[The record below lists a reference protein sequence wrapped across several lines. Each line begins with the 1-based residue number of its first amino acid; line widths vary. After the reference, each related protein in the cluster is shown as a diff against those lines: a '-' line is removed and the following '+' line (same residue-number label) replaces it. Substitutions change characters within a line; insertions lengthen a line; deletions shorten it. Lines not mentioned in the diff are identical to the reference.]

1 MNHISLVLVDDQPL
15 FIEGFRALCDRV
27 PSFRLVASTTEAGDL
42 RSVVAKH
49 KPDILF
55 LDVANPGIS
64 PDVISSVSNDAPG
77 VKFVALTAARSI
89 ALAIQTL
96 DAGAFGYVLKQSSA
110 EELTLAIQALGRGER
125 FITHGFSSKLV
136 SALQDEAVRKKA
148 ALAIKLS
155 IRESQIVRFL
165 MAGKTNKEIAY
176 CLRISERTVKHY
188 MTHLM
193 QKLNVRNRMEVAI
206 AARSLAHG
214 DTAAPESVH

>member
-1 MNHISLVLVDDQPL
+1 MNQISLVLVDDQPL

-27 PSFRLVASTTEAGDL
+27 PSFRLIASETETCDL

-49 KPDILF
+49 APDILF
-55 LDVANPGIS
+55 IDVANPGIS
-64 PDVISSVSNDAPG
+64 PSLIQSISNDSPG
-77 VKFVALTAARSI
+77 VKVVALTAARSI
-89 ALAIQTL
+89 GLAIQTL

-206 AARSLAHG
+206 AAGALAAY

>member
-1 MNHISLVLVDDQPL
+1 MNQISLVLVDDQPL

-27 PSFRLVASTTEAGDL
+27 PSFRLVAAATVAGDL
-42 RSVVAKH
+42 RSIVAKH

-148 ALAIKLS
+148 ALAIKLN

-165 MAGKTNKEIAY
+165 MAGKTNKEIAH

-206 AARSLAHG
+206 AARALAHG

>member
-1 MNHISLVLVDDQPL
+1 MDQISIALLDDQPL
-15 FIEGFRALCDRV
+15 FIDGFRALCERIPTV
-27 PSFRLVASTTEAGDL
+27 RLVSTATDL
-42 RSVVAKH
+42 ITWRAMAANH
-49 KPDILF
+49 PPDILF
-55 LDVANPGIS
+55 LDVANPAIS
-64 PDVISSVSNDAPG
+64 PDVISSISNGPPS
-77 VKFVALTAARSI
+77 VKVVALTGARSI

-125 FITHGFSSKLV
+125 FITHGFSNKLV

-155 IRESQIVRFL
+155 IRENQIVRFL
-165 MAGKTNKEIAY
+165 MAGKTNKEIAH

-206 AARSLAHG
+206 AARALADG
-214 DTAAPESVH
+214 DTAAPDSVH

>member
-1 MNHISLVLVDDQPL
+1 M
-15 FIEGFRALCDRV
+15 
-27 PSFRLVASTTEAGDL
+27 
-42 RSVVAKH
+42 
-49 KPDILF
+49 
-55 LDVANPGIS
+55 PGIAPHDIAALANHS
-64 PDVISSVSNDAPG
+64 PG
-77 VKFVALTAARSI
+77 VKIVALTAARSI

-155 IRESQIVRFL
+155 IRESQIARFL
-165 MAGKTNKEIAY
+165 MAGKTNKEIAH

-188 MTHLM
+188 MTQMM
-193 QKLNVRNRMEVAI
+193 QKLNVRNRAEVAI
-206 AARSLAHG
+206 AARALANGG
-214 DTAAPESVH
+214 DTAPDSVH

>member
-1 MNHISLVLVDDQPL
+1 MNLISLALVDDQPL

-27 PSFRLVASTTEAGDL
+27 PSFRLVASDTDASDL
-42 RSVVAKH
+42 RSVIAKH
-49 KPDILF
+49 TPDILF
-55 LDVANPGIS
+55 LDVAIPGIS
-64 PDVISSVSNDAPG
+64 PDLIHSLSNDSLG
-77 VKFVALTAARSI
+77 VKVVALTAARSI

-165 MAGKTNKEIAY
+165 MAGKTNKEIAH

-206 AARSLAHG
+206 AAGALAAC

>member
-1 MNHISLVLVDDQPL
+1 MNQISLVLVDDQPL

-64 PDVISSVSNDAPG
+64 PDVISSVSNDSPG

-165 MAGKTNKEIAY
+165 MAGKTNKEIAH

-188 MTHLM
+188 M
-193 QKLNVRNRMEVAI
+193 N
-206 AARSLAHG
+206 SLDAE
-214 DTAAPESVH
+214 T

>member
-1 MNHISLVLVDDQPL
+1 MNQISLVLVDDQPL

-27 PSFRLVASTTEAGDL
+27 PGFCLVASKTDTCDL

-49 KPDILF
+49 TPDILF
-55 LDVANPGIS
+55 LDVANPAIS
-64 PDVISSVSNDAPG
+64 PGLIHSLSSDALG
-77 VKFVALTAARSI
+77 VKIVGLTAARSI

-96 DAGAFGYVLKQSSA
+96 DSGAFGYVLKQSSA

-155 IRESQIVRFL
+155 MRETQIVRLL
-165 MAGKTNKEIAY
+165 MAGKTNKEIAHG
-176 CLRISERTVKHY
+176 LRLSEKTVKHY

-206 AARSLAHG
+206 AARALAAG
-214 DTAAPESVH
+214 ETAGPESVH